1 MQLRQPEKLHAP
13 KSQKSVPL
21 DPVGHNIAT
30 FAELRAQAEQQ
41 VDRHQRNAEKI
52 TEWLGRSLFLYLLI
66 FVMSIWVIINLMAH
80 LFGLRPFD
88 PPPFNLLISVI
99 NVIAVLISS
108 VVLISQNRQGKLA
121 ERREHL
127 DLQINMLNDQRTAK
141 IIALL
146 EELRQDMPTVKNR
159 VDLEAEA
166 LAETINPKD
175 VLDALE
181 TSLEQA
187 IENAAKSIK
196 AVEAVEETIG
206 NVMQEAVMQE
216 EQKQEDQ
223 KQEKQKVEEQKVE
236 EALQKH

>member
-1 MQLRQPEKLHAP
+1 VLKAA
-13 KSQKSVPL
+13 PL

-30 FAELRAQAEQQ
+30 VAEIRAQAEQQ
-41 VDRHQRNAEKI
+41 VDRHQRTAEKI
-52 TEWLGRSLFLYLLI
+52 TAWLGRSSFLYLLI
-66 FVMSIWVIINLMAH
+66 FIMSAWAAVNMLAH
-80 LFGLRPFD
+80 LFGFAPFD
-88 PPPFNLLISVI
+88 PPPFNLLISIV
-99 NVIAVLISS
+99 NIAALLISS

-159 VDLEAEA
+159 VDLEAQA

-187 IENAAKSIK
+187 IENAISPIQAAEKI
-196 AVEAVEETIG
+196 EETIG
-206 NVMQEAVMQE
+206 EVMHEAVTQE
-216 EQKQEDQ
+216 QE
-223 KQEKQKVEEQKVE
+223 KVE
-236 EALQKH
+236 EAVHQQ

>member
-1 MQLRQPEKLHAP
+1 MLKAA
-13 KSQKSVPL
+13 PL

-30 FAELRAQAEQQ
+30 VAEIRAQAEQQ
-41 VDRHQRNAEKI
+41 VDRYQRTAEKI
-52 TEWLGRSLFLYLLI
+52 TAWLGRSSFLYLLI
-66 FVMSIWVIINLMAH
+66 FIMSAWAAVNMLAH
-80 LFGLRPFD
+80 LFGFAPFD
-88 PPPFNLLISVI
+88 PPPFNLLISIV
-99 NVIAVLISS
+99 NIAALLISS

-159 VDLEAEA
+159 VDLEAQA

-187 IENAAKSIK
+187 IENAISPIQAAEKI
-196 AVEAVEETIG
+196 EETIG
-206 NVMQEAVMQE
+206 EVMHEAVTQE
-216 EQKQEDQ
+216 QE
-223 KQEKQKVEEQKVE
+223 KVE
-236 EALQKH
+236 EAVHQQ

>member
-1 MQLRQPEKLHAP
+1 MA
-13 KSQKSVPL
+13 L

-30 FAELRAQAEQQ
+30 VAELRAQAEQQ
-41 VDRHQRNAEKI
+41 VDRHQRTAEKI
-52 TEWLGRSLFLYLLI
+52 TEWLGRSRFLYLLI
-66 FVMSIWVIINLMAH
+66 FVMSAWVIVNLLAH
-80 LFGLRPFD
+80 LLGFAPFD
-88 PPPFNLLISVI
+88 PPPFNLLISIV
-99 NVIAVLISS
+99 NVTAVLISS

-187 IENAAKSIK
+187 IENAATSMK
-196 AVEAVEETIG
+196 AVEAVEKTIG
-206 NVMQEAVMQE
+206 EVMQEAVKRE
-216 EQKQEDQ
+216 EQKMEETIQ
-223 KQEKQKVEEQKVE
+223 KQ
-236 EALQKH
+236 

>member
-1 MQLRQPEKLHAP
+1 MLKAA
-13 KSQKSVPL
+13 PL

-30 FAELRAQAEQQ
+30 VAEIRAQAEQQ
-41 VDRHQRNAEKI
+41 VDRYQRTAEKI
-52 TEWLGRSLFLYLLI
+52 TAWLGRSSFLYLLI
-66 FVMSIWVIINLMAH
+66 FIMSAWAAVNMLAH
-80 LFGLRPFD
+80 LFGFAPFD
-88 PPPFNLLISVI
+88 PPPFNLLISIV
-99 NVIAVLISS
+99 NIAALLISS

-127 DLQINMLNDQRTAK
+127 DLQINMFNDQRTAK

-159 VDLEAEA
+159 VDLEAQA

-187 IENAAKSIK
+187 IENAISPIQAAEKI
-196 AVEAVEETIG
+196 EETIG
-206 NVMQEAVMQE
+206 EVMHEAVTQE
-216 EQKQEDQ
+216 QE
-223 KQEKQKVEEQKVE
+223 KVE
-236 EALQKH
+236 EAVHQQ